1 MLKKSLNSITQ
12 YLHLPMMYCMNTSV
26 SATLHIS
33 AHLYGDITSVFTYL
47 STTEC
52 SQYPSAGSDIES
64 RMQKRGNVWWGAQQ
78 VWCGA
83 ARYAGELRP
92 NEIRE
97 LFLLSFLEVLPPN
110 HLMGPLDQKEMALTP
125 TYFCFENVNL
135 RGPGWPGFERLH
147 FFCFCTFFWC
157 QTCQRK
163 WWKELWVLCE
173 ASTFRLGQAAC
184 EVPALWNT
192 ISTLSRGLGTA
203 SGARLWIHSFLD
215 LTPLPGEYM
224 RQSLLPTM
232 ISQCP
237 RAAGDRCSKCFP

>member
-1 MLKKSLNSITQ
+1 M
-12 YLHLPMMYCMNTSV
+12 

-64 RMQKRGNVWWGAQQ
+64 RVQKGGNMWWGAQQ

-110 HLMGPLDQKEMALTP
+110 HLMGSLHQKEMALTP

-147 FFCFCTFFWC
+147 FFVFVLSFDAKHVKRNGERNSGFFVRLAHAGWDR
-157 QTCQRK
+157 QLVK
-163 WWKELWVLCE
+163 YPPSGAPSPLLAE
-173 ASTFRLGQAAC
+173 AS
-184 EVPALWNT
+184 
-192 ISTLSRGLGTA
+192 GLLQVHGF
-203 SGARLWIHSFLD
+203 GLIHFW
-215 LTPLPGEYM
+215 T
-224 RQSLLPTM
+224 
-232 ISQCP
+232 
-237 RAAGDRCSKCFP
+237 